1 MDYNKQALDFLQ
13 ATGTEMIIEYSHE
26 GDHFN
31 DGKIR
36 DIYNI
41 TLKRGKRDYSF
52 TFGQSLFNSAKYVDK
67 LNGNEFDLSGGCL
80 KGNRR
85 IVTKNINE
93 SEYIRDCCKKVK
105 GTPPTEYDILSC
117 LTKYDPG
124 TFEDFCSEFGYDT
137 DSRKAEQ
144 TYNAV
149 KDEYKSLC
157 TLYSDDEMEMLTEI
171 Q

>member
-26 GDHFN
+26 GNHFN
-31 DGKIR
+31 DDKIR

-41 TLKRGKRDYSF
+41 TLKRGKREYKF

-80 KGNRR
+80 KGKLRL
-85 IVTKNINE
+85 VGDPKE
-93 SEYIRDCCKKVK
+93 SNYVKDFCKKVK
-105 GTPPTEYDILSC
+105 GKPPTEYDILAC

-124 TFEDFCSEFGYDT
+124 TFEDFCREFGYDT

-157 TLYSDDEMEMLTEI
+157 TLYSDDEMKMLFEI
-171 Q
+171 Y